1 MDGETFGEE
10 VITID
15 LPKVKPQT
23 GDTYM
28 LEFSVQNKVKPDWDA
43 TLTKYDNV
51 VAHEQF
57 DLTLEYKETKV
68 LDYDDMSEFTKAEDD
83 GNTMSIE
90 GVTKRRKILRTEN
103 G

>member
-1 MDGETFGEE
+1 MHRVWTEKPLGEE
-10 VITID
+10 VITIE
-15 LPKVKPQT
+15 LPKVQPQT

-57 DLTLEYKETKV
+57 DLTPEYKEKQT
-68 LDYDDMSEFTKAEDD
+68 LDYNAMAEFTKAEDD
-83 GNTMSIE
+83 GNTLSIE
-90 GVTKRRKILRTEN
+90 GVTKEEKPTH
-103 G
+103 

>member
-57 DLTLEYKETKV
+57 DLTPEYKETK
-68 LDYDDMSEFTKAEDD
+68 YWI
-83 GNTMSIE
+83 TMTCLSLPKQKMTVIQ
-90 GVTKRRKILRTEN
+90 
-103 G
+103 

>member
-10 VITID
+10 VITIE
-15 LPKVKPQT
+15 LPKVQPQT

-57 DLTLEYKETKV
+57 DLYTRNTKEET
-68 LDYDDMSEFTKAEDD
+68 ERWI
-83 GNTMSIE
+83 TMQWLNLP
-90 GVTKRRKILRTEN
+90 KQRTTAIH
-103 G
+103 